1 MVMSV
6 EVNRGVPKT
15 THVKVKKTENMSIDL
30 MLKIFKRK
38 VKDSGIL
45 EEYKDRTEY
54 VKPSKRK
61 KDKRNASI
69 KRQRKLD
76 RENQFFS

>member
-1 MVMSV
+1 MSDQV
-6 EVNRGVPKT
+6 YSNKPKT
-15 THVKVKKTENMSIDL
+15 AHVKVKGNGMNIDL

-45 EEYKDRTEY
+45 EEYKRRTEFI
-54 VKPSKRK
+54 KPSEKK
-61 KDKRNASI
+61 KDKMNASR

-76 RENQFFS
+76 REQE

>member
-1 MVMSV
+1 MSNQ
-6 EVNRGVPKT
+6 VNSSNPKPA
-15 THVKVKKTENMSIDL
+15 HVKVKGNGMNIDL

-45 EEYKDRTEY
+45 EEYKRRTEY
-54 VKPSKRK
+54 IKPSEKRK
-61 KDKRNASI
+61 DRKNAAI

-76 RENQFFS
+76 NEQI

>member
-1 MVMSV
+1 MADQVYS
-6 EVNRGVPKT
+6 NRPKT
-15 THVKVKKTENMSIDL
+15 AHVKVKGNGMNIDL

-45 EEYKDRTEY
+45 EEYKRRTEY
-54 VKPSKRK
+54 IKPSEKK
-61 KDKRNASI
+61 KDKMNASR

-76 RENQFFS
+76 REQE

>member
-1 MVMSV
+1 MSNQV
-6 EVNRGVPKT
+6 YSGNPRPA
-15 THVKVKKTENMSIDL
+15 HVKVKGNGMNIDL

-45 EEYKDRTEY
+45 EEYKARTEY
-54 VKPSKRK
+54 VKPSK
-61 KDKRNASI
+61 KRNDKKNAAM

-76 RENQFFS
+76 REQI

>member
-1 MVMSV
+1 MSV

>member
-1 MVMSV
+1 MSNQV
-6 EVNRGVPKT
+6 HSSNPRPA
-15 THVKVKKTENMSIDL
+15 HVKVKGNGMNIDL

-45 EEYKDRTEY
+45 EEFKRRTEY
-54 VKPSKRK
+54 IKPSEKRK
-61 KDKRNASI
+61 DRKNAAI

-76 RENQFFS
+76 NEQI

>member
-1 MVMSV
+1 MSNQV
-6 EVNRGVPKT
+6 YSGNTRPA
-15 THVKVKKTENMSIDL
+15 HVKVKGNGMNIDL

-45 EEYKDRTEY
+45 EEYKARTEY
-54 VKPSKRK
+54 VKPSK
-61 KDKRNASI
+61 KRNDKKNAAM

-76 RENQFFS
+76 REQI